1 VNESSRT
8 GEGQIARRAF
18 VRGRVQGVWYR
29 ASTAERARDLGVTGH
44 ARNLADGSVEVLA
57 VGQPQAVEAL
67 LAWLRE
73 GPPMARV
80 DEVTIEEV
88 DPAAI
93 TVAQPFRTG

>member
-1 VNESSRT
+1 MNGSGRT
-8 GEGQIARRAF
+8 REGQIARRAF
-18 VRGRVQGVWYR
+18 VHGRVQGVWYR
-29 ASTAERARDLGVTGH
+29 ASTAERARALGVMGH

-80 DEVTIEEV
+80 DDVTIEEL
-88 DPAAI
+88 DPAAV
-93 TVAQPFRTG
+93 TVAQPFLTG